1 MASISHKPLAELAR
15 AALASALAGEPQPS
29 EDLTE
34 GIRRA
39 TCDSSD
45 EALEATRTFFREL
58 VEPLC
63 DLFDPGATRAYTEMF
78 AAVAERLLPGHSALE
93 ILNRYARVRS
103 VRRYSGGPKRVC
115 VLSRVT
121 LGADVAVTSVVLA
134 AAKERFPNARIC
146 FVGPAKNAELFACD
160 SRVEAIPVSY
170 GRSAL
175 LKDRLLAAQE
185 VRSAVDD
192 PDTLVIDPDSRLTQ
206 LGLLPVCDE
215 KRYLFFESRAY
226 APESPDPLPVLTAR
240 WIDETLGVRG
250 PAPYLAPLTRPKIS
264 EITVS
269 LGVGENPAKRTGD
282 DFEYEAVRLLLTS
295 GRTVIVDRGSG
306 GKEAERVD
314 RLVERLANKN
324 LFVHSGSFASFAS
337 HILQSRLYFGYDS
350 AGQHV
355 AAAGAVPLVT
365 VFAGYASE
373 RTYQRWRPWG
383 RGRSKVIKI
392 DDANRPLANEMA
404 LNAIAEA
411 VAQVAGEVR

>member
-15 AALASALAGEPQPS
+15 AALASALASEPQPS
-29 EDLTE
+29 EDLSE
-34 GIRRA
+34 LVRGA
-39 TCDSSD
+39 ACDSKD
-45 EALEATRTFFREL
+45 RALEVTRTFFRDL

-63 DLFDPGATRAYTEMF
+63 DLFDPAATRAYTEVF

-103 VRRYSGGPKRVC
+103 VRRYSGSPKRIC

-134 AAKERFPNARIC
+134 AAKERFQGALIC

-160 SRVEAIPVSY
+160 SRVKPISISY

-175 LKDRLLAAQE
+175 LKDRLLAAEE
-185 VRSAVDD
+185 VRAVVDD

-215 KRYLFFESRAY
+215 KRYLFFESRSY

-240 WIDETLGVRG
+240 WIEETLGVRG
-250 PAPYLAPLTRPKIS
+250 LAPYLAPPIREKIADV
-264 EITVS
+264 TVS
-269 LGVGENPAKRTGD
+269 LGVGENPAKRVGD
-282 DFEYEAVRLLLTS
+282 DFEYQAVRALLAG

-306 GKEAERVD
+306 GEEASRVD
-314 RLVERLANKN
+314 RLAQRLANKN
-324 LFVHSGSFASFAS
+324 LFVHDGSFASFAS

-355 AAAGAVPLVT
+355 AAAGAVPLVA

-383 RGRSKVIKI
+383 RGRIKLIKI
-392 DDANRPLANEMA
+392 DDANRPLANEIV

-411 VAQVAGEVR
+411 AAQVAEEAR

>member
-15 AALASALAGEPQPS
+15 AALASALASEPQPS
-29 EDLTE
+29 EDLSE
-34 GIRRA
+34 LVRGA
-39 TCDSSD
+39 ACDSKD
-45 EALEATRTFFREL
+45 RALEVTRTFFRDL

-63 DLFDPGATRAYTEMF
+63 DLFDPAATRAYTEVF
-78 AAVAERLLPGHSALE
+78 AAVAERLLPGHSAPE

-103 VRRYSGGPKRVC
+103 VGRYSGSPKRIC

-134 AAKERFPNARIC
+134 AAKERFQGALIC

-160 SRVEAIPVSY
+160 SRVKPISISY

-175 LKDRLLAAQE
+175 LKDRLLAAEE
-185 VRSAVDD
+185 VRAVVDD

-215 KRYLFFESRAY
+215 KQYLFFESRSY

-240 WIDETLGVRG
+240 WIEETLGVRG
-250 PAPYLAPLTRPKIS
+250 LAPYLAPPTRQKTADV
-264 EITVS
+264 TVS
-269 LGVGENPAKRTGD
+269 LGVGENPAKRVSD
-282 DFEYEAVRLLLTS
+282 DFEYEAVRALLAG

-306 GKEAERVD
+306 GEEASRVD
-314 RLVERLANKN
+314 RLAERLANKN
-324 LFVHSGSFASFAS
+324 LFVHDGSFASFAS

-355 AAAGAVPLVT
+355 AAAGAVPLVA

-373 RTYQRWRPWG
+373 RTYQRWTPWG
-383 RGRSKVIKI
+383 RGRIKLIKI
-392 DDANRPLANEMA
+392 DDANRPLANEIV

-411 VAQVAGEVR
+411 AAQVAEEAR